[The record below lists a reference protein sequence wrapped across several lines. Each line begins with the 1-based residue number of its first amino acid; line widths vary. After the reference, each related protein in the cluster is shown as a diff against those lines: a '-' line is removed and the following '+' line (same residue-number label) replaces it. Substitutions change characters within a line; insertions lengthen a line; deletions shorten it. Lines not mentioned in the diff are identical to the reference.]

1 MFSVSSEVVWLGSE
15 NRSPRRRLSE
25 KLFFACR
32 AVTFAKA
39 STKRPLVAPI
49 TRLGDKVLARTES
62 GSERIALHLCRHKDF
77 VKEK

>member
-1 MFSVSSEVVWLGSE
+1 MFSVSSKVAWLGSE

-39 STKRPLVAPI
+39 STKRPFVAPI
-49 TRLGDKVLARTES
+49 TRLGGEY
-62 GSERIALHLCRHKDF
+62 
-77 VKEK
+77 